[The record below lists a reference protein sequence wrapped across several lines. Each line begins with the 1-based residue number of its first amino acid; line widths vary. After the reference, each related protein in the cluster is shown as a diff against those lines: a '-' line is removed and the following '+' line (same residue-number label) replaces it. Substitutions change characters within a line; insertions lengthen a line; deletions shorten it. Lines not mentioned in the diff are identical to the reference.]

1 MIIENP
7 FYILDATTRDNRQ
20 KIVELAE
27 EKSFEIDEELC
38 QKARSDLTVPRNRI
52 LAELNWL
59 PGVSPKKASS
69 FISQL
74 KSNDKGL
81 YSIEGIPNLARI
93 NILMELLDNEYIKFT
108 NSELEQLIIKIVDIF
123 ENLNTTE
130 IIRDI
135 NEDRIVSGFP
145 EINDNELLENHLS
158 EKKRYCIKLILKR
171 LNSLDTMN
179 LIDIMTKIV
188 DDTTF
193 NGDIQASAMIEDLV
207 DDYKLHTQN
216 FLEQE
221 FEKIKKLI
229 EVIRERADKGKDTI
243 SSLIDKLI
251 EITKNWDNV
260 AQPIQLSMKSRGLD
274 ESLSNDVAY
283 TIRSLGIDL
292 TNDYGYIE
300 LSQKIS
306 EVLKELFAELP
317 GIVEQVE
324 NDIDQ
329 LDNLSLEI
337 KEARKRKEEKNKE
350 YEESLNYSAEIGLV
364 FKDKLIITPQY
375 IEWQGKKYFL
385 ESIIELKWG
394 AVSHSINGIPTG
406 TIYSISIGDDKSNTT
421 IETRKSKVYKEVIEI
436 LWKSVGIRIMIK
448 ILEDLKKGKFLQ
460 FGTLK
465 VWDTEV
471 ELLKR
476 GSFFTADETKKFKW
490 NQVEFYSMSGF
501 FIIKSI
507 NDNSFYK
514 KIPYLDVYNLHFLE
528 QILTT
533 NKKYSKTKLSDILD

>member
-1 MIIENP
+1 MIKENP

-337 KEARKRKEEKNKE
+337 KEAKKRKEEKNKE